1 MLTVFE
7 LVEMQKELFN
17 GFLFIGLIF
26 SINYFIQNL
35 INSKT
40 NENVIENEDDN
51 VDENV
56 IENEDDN
63 VDENVIENEDDNV
76 DENVIENT
84 NYSKDEL
91 QEKKEYLMRLNK
103 KLGDIKDMLNDIKNQ
118 LNNKRVN

>member
-40 NENVIENEDDN
+40 N
-51 VDENV
+51 ENV